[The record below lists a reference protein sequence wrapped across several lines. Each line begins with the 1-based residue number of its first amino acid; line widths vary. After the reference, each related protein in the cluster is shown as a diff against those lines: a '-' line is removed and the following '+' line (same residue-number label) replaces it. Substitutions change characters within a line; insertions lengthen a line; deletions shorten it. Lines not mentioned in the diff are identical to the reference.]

1 MYNNVK
7 QYSCTICSSAQGP
20 KINRWFER
28 QAGKK
33 HGCNEKTYANAL
45 GYSLRRKSSEKLF
58 SLRPRQMPCH
68 PRQPTAGRYERSDC
82 LPLSSCSISL
92 PALVLPRC
100 AQLRTSLRNQL
111 QLSDSTPLVRRVC
124 TTYRQPS
131 IYELSAISQYVHVLM
146 PQGNNHSGGH
156 SPPSSLLS

>member
-1 MYNNVK
+1 MDSTVEALRPADGDVGPGPPPETPEKVK
-7 QYSCTICSSAQGP
+7 VHFKPI
-20 KINRWFER
+20 
-28 QAGKK
+28 
-33 HGCNEKTYANAL
+33 ANAPI
-45 GYSLRRKSSEKLF
+45 LRKTKF
-58 SLRPRQMPCH
+58 FV
-68 PRQPTAGRYERSDC
+68 
-82 LPLSSCSISL
+82 LSSWT
-92 PALVLPRC
+92 C
-100 AQLRTSLRNQL
+100 AELRTSLRNQL